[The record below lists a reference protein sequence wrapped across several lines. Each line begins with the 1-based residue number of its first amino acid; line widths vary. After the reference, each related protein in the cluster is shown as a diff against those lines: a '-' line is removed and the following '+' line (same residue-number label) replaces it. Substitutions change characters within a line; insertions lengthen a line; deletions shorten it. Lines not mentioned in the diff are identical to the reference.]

1 MGSEVQMMDLETFE
15 TFNIPLRD
23 VPDKFHG
30 DMEPG
35 NEIVFLSAMGRKL
48 VTD

>member
-1 MGSEVQMMDLETFE
+1 MAD
-15 TFNIPLRD
+15 IPE
-23 VPDKFHG
+23 KFHG
-30 DMEPG
+30 NMEPG